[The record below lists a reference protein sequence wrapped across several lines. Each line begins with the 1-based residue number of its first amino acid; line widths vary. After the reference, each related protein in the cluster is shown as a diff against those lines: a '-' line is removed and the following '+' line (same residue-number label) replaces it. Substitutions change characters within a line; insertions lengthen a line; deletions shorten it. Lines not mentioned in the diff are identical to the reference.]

1 MRHQSSALVALSVLG
16 LSVAGCDQG
25 PAEPA
30 EPAGSDASA
39 IATTSGQGADTA
51 GAEAFVRALF
61 DAYNDTS
68 GSTGPGNP
76 WSAGTQALLDAD
88 SEAAQGVGY
97 LEADPICDCQDWD
110 RLRVTSLAV
119 ASTGADSADAVVA
132 FVMGDDGKTTHET
145 LKLVREGGAWKVDD
159 IVYGEG
165 HSMVGEPPLKQGVAA
180 STAAILAEDA
190 RGQ

>member
-1 MRHQSSALVALSVLG
+1 MRVQSSALVALTALG
-16 LSVAGCDQG
+16 LSLAACDQG
-25 PAEPA
+25 VAEPA
-30 EPAGSDASA
+30 SAGASA
-39 IATTSGQGADTA
+39 PAAASGQGADTA

-61 DAYNDTS
+61 AAYGDTP
-68 GSTGPGNP
+68 GSTGPEDP

-88 SEAAQGVGY
+88 GEEAGGIGY

-132 FVMGDDGKTTHET
+132 FAMGDDGKITHET
-145 LKLVREGGAWKVDD
+145 LKLVREGKAWKVDD

-180 STAAILAEDA
+180 STAAMLAEDA